1 VARLESVAVGGY
13 YPTPE
18 KVVPL
23 IARLIK
29 AVRDSSYLDPCAGD
43 GEALLTLVE
52 ALHGGETQ
60 HTSIY
65 AVELEKTRHEALQ
78 AKMHDRASWRSAQE
92 SLHGDAFKVDFRGEG
107 VSLLYL
113 NPPYDTDPEHGR
125 LEQKFLARFVDALA
139 PVGVLVFLVPFYAL
153 KASATTLA
161 MHFHALSCFRFPDGE
176 FEAYKQVALFAT
188 KRETALWEPDPAIV
202 NDVVKWASDAD
213 ALPALDDADGIAA
226 VSYALPERK
235 PYSYALTE
243 WKMRPL
249 DMHALLASTVPWMQ
263 TDRGGKR
270 APVPGIVPEGALDDL
285 LVRKY
290 PLAMPPRSAHIA
302 AGIAAGIFNGA
313 RLAPD
318 DAASPLPE
326 ILVKGVFD
334 KEFKTVDEKRDK
346 EGNVKALVQV
356 QQPKLVT
363 TVLDLSTSRYVTIK
377 PAIEVTDAARVDD
390 MTMADLLRVY
400 GRGLMNVMLRQCPV
414 LHEPS
419 RDEDAFD
426 LPKLARPLFHAQKHA
441 TMAAVKLLGGPGKAR
456 SGRAAYV
463 LGEIGSGK
471 TSVALAAARAVGS
484 KRALVMCP
492 PHLLTSWQDQI
503 KAVTPWVKAVVLSDV
518 TDVQRLAD
526 DASDEPIIAILS
538 RETAKL
544 GHAYA
549 SVARCGRCGAIP
561 PSDVDHA
568 KKRSRCEAKRIREK
582 TPFGATVRAFG
593 LDLLQCFPDDVRL
606 LQVTRGPA
614 LAAARRWA
622 ANGVDLDTAWKALVR
637 RGTIDWILDRALED
651 AQKDGTEH
659 EARDIGLKVLELLLV
674 ADPEPEIVVGVA
686 KVLYEH
692 GVAQSGWSTPATVSL
707 ARRLLL
713 LLPEVDVESFKA
725 LDGAKKYQAY
735 GGESWEEWERR
746 HAFLHG
752 DGEDT
757 WNRLGVEK
765 NEVGKLVVGGHVV
778 GDHKGALDAFALLAK
793 EHLRWSTECGE
804 PLYQAIPEPRRFPL
818 ATFIAKRHADLFD
831 LLILDEGHEY
841 ATDGSAQERSAHRL
855 TSLGIPTL
863 LLTGT
868 VMNGYA
874 ESLFTNQWALSDD
887 FRREFA
893 RDERMRFI
901 DRYGYRKRLVEDRD
915 RETGKVVEYG
925 SMSDRV
931 ERSER
936 MIGDAPGVLP
946 LFLLRYLLPMAVT
959 LHKTDLAID
968 IPKCSEST
976 EFVTPETKQGE
987 QFRSLQT
994 RLLQQI
1000 TQDRFKED
1008 LAGKLWGAM
1017 AEMPSYLDLATEDV
1031 GNTDEGRYE
1040 IRYPETVGGELVA
1053 AADPLPSDVLLPKER
1068 WLVDYVIEAAKEDRN
1083 VIVFAWHVK
1092 LLPRLARLLEKEA
1105 GVKTQILIP
1114 SKVPTAK
1121 RETWINQEVI
1131 SKKKRVLLANPIT
1144 VQTGLNNLVYFADEV
1159 WHENPACNPV
1169 VYRQAV
1175 GRVDRIGQKKPTRIV
1190 FPLYDGTSQVDLHS
1204 LLMQKVGVSMS
1215 ADGLDGESAM
1225 QAAGVGEDSGFSSFA
1240 VGRQLYELLAKRS

>member
-1 VARLESVAVGGY
+1 MARLESVAVGGY

-23 IARLIK
+23 IARLLD
-29 AVRDSSYLDPCAGD
+29 AGPSASYLDPCAGD
-43 GEALLTLVE
+43 GAALL
-52 ALHGGETQ
+52 ALMRAVHGDDLR
-60 HTSIY
+60 HTSVY
-65 AVELEKTRHEALQ
+65 AVELEKTRHEALKKNVRDL
-78 AKMHDRASWRSAQE
+78 ADWRSSENA
-92 SLHGDAFKVDFRGEG
+92 LHGDAFKADFRGDG

-113 NPPYDTDPEHGR
+113 NPPYDLDPEHGR
-125 LEQKFLARFVDALA
+125 LEEKFLARFVDVLA
-139 PVGVLVFLVPFYAL
+139 ANGVLVFLVPFYAL

-161 MHFHALSCFRFPDGE
+161 THFTSLSCFRFPADE
-176 FEAYKQVALFAT
+176 FAAYKQVALFAT
-188 KRETALWEPDPAIV
+188 KRETPLWDPDPAIV
-202 NDVVKWASDAD
+202 NDVVKWAADAD
-213 ALPALDDADGIAA
+213 TLAALDA
-226 VSYALPERK
+226 VDLTAIETVSYSLPSGTPHSYAL
-235 PYSYALTE
+235 SE
-243 WKMRPL
+243 WKIRPL
-249 DMHALLASTVPWMQ
+249 DMKALLAATSPWMQ
-263 TDRGGKR
+263 TERGGKR
-270 APVPGIVPEGALDDL
+270 APVPGIVPEGTLDDL
-285 LVRKY
+285 LVRRY

-318 DAASPLPE
+318 DPSSPLPE

-334 KEFKTVDEKRDK
+334 KEFRTVDEKRDK

-363 TVLDLSTSRYVTIK
+363 TVLDLSTSRYVTVK
-377 PAIEVTDAARVDD
+377 PEIEPTSATRVDD
-390 MTMADLLRVY
+390 MTMADLLRIY

-414 LHEPS
+414 LHDAS
-419 RDEDAFD
+419 RAEDEIA
-426 LPKLARPLFHAQKHA
+426 LPELARPLFHAQKHA
-441 TMAAVKLLGGPGKAR
+441 TMAAVKLLRAKSR
-456 SGRAAYV
+456 SAAYV

-471 TSVALAAARAVGS
+471 TSVALAAARAVDS

-503 KAVTPWVKAVVLSDV
+503 KAVTPWVRAVVLGDV
-518 TDVQRLAD
+518 ADVQRLAAD
-526 DASDEPIIAILS
+526 DTDEPVIAILS

-549 SVARCGRCGAIP
+549 SVTRCGRCGAVP
-561 PSDVDHA
+561 AGDVDHA
-568 KKRSRCEAKRIREK
+568 KKRSRCEGNRIVYK
-582 TPFGATVRAFG
+582 KPLGRAVLQLG
-593 LDLLQCFPDDVRL
+593 VDLLHCFPEDVSLR
-606 LQVTRGPA
+606 QIARGPL
-614 LAAARRWA
+614 LAAAERWKA
-622 ANGVDLDTAWKALVR
+622 KGVDDGAWKRLVA
-637 RGTIDWILDRALED
+637 RGNLDRVLDALLAEGSTESLHALEMFL
-651 AQKDGTEH
+651 
-659 EARDIGLKVLELLLV
+659 I
-674 ADPEPEIVVGVA
+674 ADPVPEVVLGVA
-686 KVLYEH
+686 RELYAR
-692 GVAQSGWSTPATVSL
+692 GVKSESYSSTEIDV
-707 ARRLLL
+707 ARTLLF
-713 LLPEVDVESFKA
+713 LLPEVDIEEFKA
-725 LDGAKKYQAY
+725 LDAERKYKPYRYLERDEWDEWTEWREHLRTGEPVRGWGCCNAKRNDEGQVTI
-735 GGESWEEWERR
+735 
-746 HAFLHG
+746 
-752 DGEDT
+752 DG
-757 WNRLGVEK
+757 
-765 NEVGKLVVGGHVV
+765 HIV
-778 GDHKGALDAFALLAK
+778 GDRKTAIAAWALLAK
-793 EHLRWSTECGE
+793 DTLGRSKECGE

-818 ATFIAKRHADLFD
+818 ATFIAKRHPELFD

-874 ESLFTNQWALSDD
+874 ESLFTNQWALSED
-887 FRREFA
+887 FRREFS

-915 RETGKVVEYG
+915 RDTGKVVEYG

-968 IPKCSEST
+968 IPKCTETTESVEPEAKQNSE
-976 EFVTPETKQGE
+976 FC
-987 QFRSLQT
+987 RLQT
-994 RLLQQI
+994 LLMQRI
-1000 TQDRFKED
+1000 TADRFKED

-1017 AEMPSYLDLATEDV
+1017 AEMPAYLDLATEDV
-1031 GNTDEGRYE
+1031 GNTEDGRYE
-1040 IRYPETVGGELVA
+1040 IRYPETAGGDLVA
-1053 AADPLPSDVLLPKER
+1053 EAEPLPADTLLPKEK
-1068 WLVDYVIEAAKEDRN
+1068 WLVDFVTAAAKEDRN

-1092 LLPRLARLLEKEA
+1092 LLPRLARLLEKHA
-1105 GVKTQILIP
+1105 GVKSSILIP

-1131 SKKKRVLLANPIT
+1131 AKKRRVLLANPIT

-1225 QAAGVGEDSGFSSFA
+1225 QAAGVGEDGGFSSFA
-1240 VGRQLYELLAKRS
+1240 VGRQLYELLSKRS